1 MNRSGVEKEHH
12 GAVGEVGTGGHRT
25 GAGRDTGVSGWE
37 SLAITG
43 RDTGVS
49 GRESLA
55 ITGRDSGVSGR
66 GSLAITGRDTRVS
79 GRESLTITGRD
90 TGSTA
95 GGSSLSHATNTP
107 DHPG

>member
-25 GAGRDTGVSGWE
+25 GAGRDTEVSGRESLAITGRDSRVSGRE

-49 GRESLA
+49 GR
-55 ITGRDSGVSGR
+55 
-66 GSLAITGRDTRVS
+66 GSLAITRNKYTRS
-79 GRESLTITGRD
+79 PTGM
-90 TGSTA
+90 
-95 GGSSLSHATNTP
+95 LPMNQSH
-107 DHPG
+107 G